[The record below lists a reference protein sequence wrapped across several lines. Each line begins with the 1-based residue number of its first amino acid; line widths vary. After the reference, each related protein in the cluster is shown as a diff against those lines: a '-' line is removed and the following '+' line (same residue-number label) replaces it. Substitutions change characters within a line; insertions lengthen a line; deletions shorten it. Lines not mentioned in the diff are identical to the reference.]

1 MSAML
6 CKKLGG
12 PLTHSPARPTLRR
25 APSSMRPPK
34 PGAAVERPQ
43 ARQVRRTLERVLT
56 DEKAARR
63 PAPALSR
70 SATDSVLPDLKRE
83 PSDTLLSDVPCKRST
98 FHKSNRYSQRE
109 VDLGAV
115 SQAAGAKAK
124 SKANVEQELQGA
136 IAALKRPNPRMA
148 VKEFVE
154 AADKRAA
161 AARSRKSKHPVRN
174 PFAQGVQIMA
184 TPSVNRRKDVFARHQ
199 PRPLPSSA
207 MQQGVEEEFPSS
219 CTHVP
224 ASTIKAREDTVVEG
238 AVGNA
243 RQAFMPAIEQ
253 TPTRGP
259 SKYAQ
264 LGRAAV
270 REGIVQRTPSSVKKV
285 DGLVSIQ
292 DSMQRP
298 GYRGPPGL
306 SAVLATPSGKA
317 SMISRGNL
325 PLTHCESTPM
335 KGLASMSANVRRG
348 SKEMEVSPAS
358 NEADGSI
365 YKRLG
370 WDDEVDELL

>member
-1 MSAML
+1 
-6 CKKLGG
+6 
-12 PLTHSPARPTLRR
+12 
-25 APSSMRPPK
+25 MRPPK

-43 ARQVRRTLERVLT
+43 SRQVRRTLERVLT

-70 SATDSVLPDLKRE
+70 SATDSVLPNLKRE
-83 PSDTLLSDVPCKRST
+83 PSDTLLSNVPSKRST

-115 SQAAGAKAK
+115 SQAAEAKAK
-124 SKANVEQELQGA
+124 RKANVEQELQGA

-161 AARSRKSKHPVRN
+161 AGARSRKSKHPVRN

-199 PRPLPSSA
+199 PRPQPSSA

-224 ASTIKAREDTVVEG
+224 ASTIKAREDTAVEG

-243 RQAFMPAIEQ
+243 RQAFMPAVEQ

-259 SKYAQ
+259 LKYAP
-264 LGRAAV
+264 LGHAAV
-270 REGIVQRTPSSVKKV
+270 REGIVRRRPCSVKEV

-298 GYRGPPGL
+298 GYRRPPGL
-306 SAVLATPSGKA
+306 SAVLATPSRKA
-317 SMISRGNL
+317 SMISRGSL
-325 PLTHCESTPM
+325 FLTHSEATPM
-335 KGLASMSANVRRG
+335 KGLTSMSANVRRG
-348 SKEMEVSPAS
+348 SKEVEVSPAS

-365 YKRLG
+365 YKHLG